1 MENTKSAS
9 RKVAWI
15 IICFMLLASAA
26 LGTAVY
32 LGITRLVQ
40 FLRPDVLA
48 NPNLSS
54 LNHLWQL
61 ISLAETKFWY
71 ILFPGILAV
80 GLIIALL
87 TWLIIRPSIKRSAEA
102 APSRVKTPK
111 KGDDLADAEERKLSD
126 RRLFLHLFSLMQREG
141 RLMDFLAEDLDIYED
156 AQIGSAVRSIHANCR
171 KLVQEYLKPKP
182 VMDQAEGDEVG
193 VPADFDP
200 GLIKLTGNVVGKPP
214 FKGLLRHRGWRVGKM
229 VVPSLSGSQNAEIIA
244 PAEVEI
250 T

>member
-1 MENTKSAS
+1 MENTGSVS

-15 IICFMLLASAA
+15 IIFFMLAASAA
-26 LGTAVY
+26 FGTAVY
-32 LGITRLVQ
+32 LGITKLVQ
-40 FLRPDVLA
+40 FLRPEVLA

-54 LNHLWQL
+54 INRLWQL
-61 ISLAETKFWY
+61 ITLAEAKFWY
-71 ILFPGILAV
+71 TVFPGILAL

-87 TWLIIRPSIKRSAEA
+87 TWLMVRPSIKGGAKA
-102 APSRVKTPK
+102 APSRAKALK
-111 KGDDLADAEERKLSD
+111 KGEDLPDAEEKQLSD

-141 RLMDFLAEDLDIYED
+141 RLMDFLAEDLDLYED

-182 VMDQAEGDEVG
+182 VMDQAEGDEIA

-214 FKGLLRHRGWRVGKM
+214 FKGLLRHKGWRVGKM
-229 VVPSLSGSQNAEIIA
+229 VLPSLSGRQNAEIIA

>member
-15 IICFMLLASAA
+15 IIFFMLLASAA

-32 LGITRLVQ
+32 RGITRLVQ

-54 LNHLWQL
+54 LNRLWQM
-61 ISLAETKFWY
+61 ITLAEANFWY
-71 ILFPGILAV
+71 IVFPGILAL

-87 TWLIIRPSIKRSAEA
+87 TWLMIRPSIKRTAVA
-102 APSRVKTPK
+102 APSHAKKPK
-111 KGDDLADAEERKLSD
+111 KGDDLADAEERQLSD

-141 RLMDFLAEDLDIYED
+141 RLMDFLAEDLDLYED

-214 FKGLLRHRGWRVGKM
+214 FKGLLRHRGWRVGKI
-229 VVPSLSGSQNAEIIA
+229 VVPSLSGRQNAEIIA